1 MDKALYIAMT
11 GAKHNMKA
19 QANHAN
25 NMANVNTTGFR
36 ADFAQA
42 RSMSVYY
49 GDGHPTRAYALSESP
64 ATDFDHGPIQ
74 QTGRDL
80 DVAINGDGFLAVQS
94 PDGGEAYTRAGD
106 LQLDANGL
114 LRTGNGL
121 LVMGNNGPIALPPIE
136 KVAIG
141 DDGTISIVA
150 QGEGPETLVEVDR
163 LKLVNPDPAQMEKS
177 ADGLFRHTDIPVLV
191 ADADVQVISGA
202 VEGSNVNAV
211 EAFTE
216 ILSLSRQY
224 ELQVKLMKTV
234 QEQSE
239 SSARLL
245 QVS

>member
-42 RSMSVYY
+42 RSMGVYY
-49 GDGHPTRAYALSESP
+49 GDGQPTRAYALTESP
-64 ATDFDHGPIQ
+64 ATDFAPGRVQ

-80 DVAINGDGFLAVQS
+80 DVAINGDGFIAVQS
-94 PDGGEAYTRAGD
+94 PEGGEAYTRAGD

-114 LRTGNGL
+114 MRTGNGL
-121 LVMGNNGPIALPPIE
+121 LVYGNNGPIALPPSS

-150 QGEGPETLVEVDR
+150 QGEGPENLVEIDR
-163 LKLVNPDPAQMEKS
+163 IKLVNPNLAQMEKS
-177 ADGLFRHTDIPVLV
+177 PDGLFRHDEIAVLD
-191 ADADVQVISGA
+191 ADADVQITSGA
-202 VEGSNVNAV
+202 LEGSNVNTV

-224 ELQVKLMKTV
+224 EMQVKLMQTV
-234 QEQSE
+234 KEHSE

-245 QVS
+245 QMS